1 MPVTQELIE
10 NGRILLVTFSDP
22 WTAQEMVSLFPET
35 RRFYDAAK
43 RPIHM
48 LIDTRQARAWTPHA
62 LRAREAPSL
71 RHPMSGNAAVIGVDT
86 VARAVG
92 EMAFKLARFDRA
104 AFFDTYEEGLAFL
117 KARIADEELAEQ

>member
-35 RRFYDAAK
+35 RRFYDAATQ
-43 RPIHM
+43 PIHI
-48 LIDTRQARAWTPHA
+48 LIDARRSKMPAPNT
-62 LRAREAPSL
+62 LRAREAPAL
-71 RHPMSGNAAVIGVDT
+71 KHPMSGSAAVVGVNAI
-86 VARAVG
+86 ARAVG

-117 KARIADEELAEQ
+117 RARIAEEERAEQ